1 MPDRTRP
8 IRKEICLNEQELNLI
23 QHKMRQLG
31 THNFG
36 AYARKM
42 LIDGYIIKVDYTEQK
57 KLAAAVNRAASNIN
71 QICRRINSTG
81 HFYDADVAKLKAR
94 QAEIWE
100 LLLDRASISRQNGY
114 VEPDGTIR
122 LYFTLEQAQAKLHRS
137 RQSATRI
144 FRELEYSGL
153 IVRRKQGLG
162 KPALITLNY
171 PADAKLI
178 AKEGE
183 DAQA

>member
-8 IRKEICLNEQELNLI
+8 IRKEICLNEQEVNLI

-57 KLAAAVNRAASNIN
+57 KLAAAVSRVASNVN
-71 QICRRINSTG
+71 QICRRINSAG
-81 HFYDADVAKLKAR
+81 HFYDADVAELKAR

-100 LLLDRASISRQNGY
+100 LLKARQT
-114 VEPDGTIR
+114 D
-122 LYFTLEQAQAKLHRS
+122 
-137 RQSATRI
+137 
-144 FRELEYSGL
+144 EL
-153 IVRRKQGLG
+153 
-162 KPALITLNY
+162 
-171 PADAKLI
+171 
-178 AKEGE
+178 
-183 DAQA
+183 